1 MPLICV
7 RVFWC
12 CVFFVNYVVKLNE
25 SVKAIYKEVLVTVT
39 VGITLEKMKCIPEI
53 KQNPIL

>member
-12 CVFFVNYVVKLNE
+12 CVFFVNYVVKLSE
-25 SVKAIYKEVLVTVT
+25 SEKALYEVLVTVI
-39 VGITLEKMKCIPEI
+39 VGITLEKMKCIPGI
-53 KQNPIL
+53 KQNPII

>member
-1 MPLICV
+1 M
-7 RVFWC
+7 
-12 CVFFVNYVVKLNE
+12 FFVNYVVKLNE

>member
-7 RVFWC
+7 RVFWSC
-12 CVFFVNYVVKLNE
+12 AFFVNYVVKLSE
-25 SVKAIYKEVLVTVT
+25 SVKALYKVLVTVT

-53 KQNPIL
+53 KYPT